1 MDLRPRRFFA
11 AALGTTLAL
20 VLTAAAVASAQ
31 TAPTTTGPPAD
42 PGVGVRLL
50 EAPEDR
56 RDDPRALRYIVDHVS
71 PGTTI
76 TRSFEVS
83 NGTDRRVTIPLYA
96 VAATLQDDQFVPAGG
111 RETNELT
118 EWMRIAP
125 SEVTLDPNG
134 RATAKVTIAV
144 PDDVDPGERYGV
156 VIAELPPPPPEPGQ
170 TIAVVS
176 RAGLRVYLSIGP
188 GAEPPT
194 SFRLDSFAPRLDDDG
209 TPGIT
214 VETCNTGGRA
224 LDLTGELQLT
234 EGPGGTSAGP
244 FATDGSTTLGPS
256 ECGTV
261 EIALRD
267 GLPPGPWKATVTLR
281 SGRRQ
286 QQAEATITFPTEAG
300 TAAAPVKAKPKEVTG
315 TTGGRLALL
324 LALLLLLLVL
334 GLLLWLL
341 WRRRKKKKKEEEEE
355 AAAAA
360 AVSGG
365 PGAGRS

>member
-1 MDLRPRRFFA
+1 MDLRPRRFLA

-31 TAPTTTGPPAD
+31 TAAESPAD

-56 RDDPRALRYIVDHVS
+56 RDDPRARRYIVDHLT

-96 VAATLQDDQFVPAGG
+96 VAATLRDDQFVPAGA

-118 EWMRIAP
+118 EWMRITPA
-125 SEVTLDPNG
+125 EVTLDPNA
-134 RATAKVTIAV
+134 RAKAKVTISV
-144 PDDVDPGERYGV
+144 PDDVDPGERYAV
-156 VIAELPPPPPEPGQ
+156 AIAELPPPPPEQGQ

-176 RAGLRVYLSIGP
+176 RAGLRVYLSVGP
-188 GAEPPT
+188 GSEPPT

-209 TPGIT
+209 TPAVT
-214 VETCNTGGRA
+214 VETCNDGGRA
-224 LDLTGELQLT
+224 LDLTGDLQLAD
-234 EGPGGTSAGP
+234 GPGGTSAGP
-244 FATDGSTTLGPS
+244 FATDGATTLAPA

-261 EIALRD
+261 EIALRKD
-267 GLPPGPWKATVTLR
+267 LPKGPWKATVTLR

-286 QQAEATITFPTEAG
+286 QQAEATITFPTEKG
-300 TAAAPVKAKPKEVTG
+300 TVAPPVAAKPKEVTG

-324 LALLLLLLVL
+324 LALLLLLLAL

-341 WRRRKKKKKEEEEE
+341 WRRRKKKKEEE
-355 AAAAA
+355 ATEAQEK
-360 AVSGG
+360 V
-365 PGAGRS
+365 AGSAPSAR

>member
-1 MDLRPRRFFA
+1 MDVLPRRFFA

-20 VLTAAAVASAQ
+20 VLTAAAIASAQ
-31 TAPTTTGPPAD
+31 TATEPQAD

-56 RDDPRALRYIVDHVS
+56 RDDPRARRYIVDHLS
-71 PGTTI
+71 PGATI

-83 NGTDRRVTIPLYA
+83 NGTDRRVTIPLYP
-96 VAATLQDDQFVPAGG
+96 VAASLQDDQFVPAGG
-111 RETNELT
+111 RASNELT
-118 EWMRIAP
+118 TWMRIDP

-134 RATAKVTIAV
+134 RATATVTISV
-144 PDDVDPGERYGV
+144 PEDVEAGERYGV
-156 VIAELPPPPPEPGQ
+156 VMAELPPPPPEPGQ

-176 RAGLRVYLSIGP
+176 RAGLRVYLSVGP

-194 SFRLDSFAPRLDDDG
+194 AFRLVTFAPMLDDDG
-209 TPGIT
+209 TPAVTI
-214 VETCNTGGRA
+214 ESCNSGGRA

-234 EGPGGTSAGP
+234 DGPGGTSAGP
-244 FATDGSTTLGPS
+244 FATEGATTLAPS

-261 EIALRD
+261 PITLRD
-267 GLPPGPWKATVTLR
+267 GLPRGPWKATVTLR
-281 SGRRQ
+281 SGRRE

-300 TAAAPVKAKPKEVTG
+300 TTAAPVAAKPKEVTG
-315 TTGGRLALL
+315 TTGGKLALL

-341 WRRRKKKKKEEEEE
+341 WRRRKKQDDE
-355 AAAAA
+355 APSA
-360 AVSGG
+360 SGG
-365 PGAGRS
+365 HG

>member
-1 MDLRPRRFFA
+1 MDLLPRRLFA

-20 VLTAAAVASAQ
+20 VSTAAAVALAQ
-31 TAPTTTGPPAD
+31 TQAD

-56 RDDPRALRYIVDHVS
+56 RDDPRARRYIVDHVS

-83 NGTDRRVTIPLYA
+83 NGTDRRTTIPLYA

-125 SEVTLDPNG
+125 SEVTLDPDG
-134 RATAKVTIAV
+134 RATATVTIAV
-144 PDDVDPGERYGV
+144 PDDVEEGERYGV
-156 VIAELPPPPPEPGQ
+156 VLAELAPPPPAPGQ

-176 RAGLRVYLSIGP
+176 RAGLRVYLSVGT

-194 SFRLDSFAPRLDDDG
+194 SFRLDSFAPRLDEDG
-209 TPGIT
+209 TPVVT

-224 LDLTGELQLT
+224 VDLTGELQLE

-244 FATDGSTTLGPS
+244 FSTGAATTMAPA

-261 EIALRD
+261 DIALRD
-267 GLPPGPWKATVTLR
+267 GLPRGPWKATVSLR
-281 SGRRQ
+281 SGRKE
-286 QQAEATITFPTEAG
+286 QQAEATITFPAEAG
-300 TAAAPVKAKPKEVTG
+300 TVAAPVEAKPREVTG
-315 TTGGRLALL
+315 TTSGRLALL
-324 LALLLLLLVL
+324 LALLLLLLVF

-341 WRRRKKKKKEEEEE
+341 WRRRKKRESE
-355 AAAAA
+355 A
-360 AVSGG
+360 
-365 PGAGRS
+365 PDR

>member
-1 MDLRPRRFFA
+1 MDLLPRRFLA

-20 VLTAAAVASAQ
+20 VLSAAAVAFAQ
-31 TAPTTTGPPAD
+31 SSSETQAD

-56 RDDPRALRYIVDHVS
+56 RDDPRARRYIVDHVS

-83 NGTDRRVTIPLYA
+83 NGTDRRATIPLYA
-96 VAATLQDDQFVPAGG
+96 IAATLQDDQFVPAGT

-118 EWMRIAP
+118 EWIRIAP
-125 SEVTLDPNG
+125 TEVTLDPDG
-134 RATAKVTIAV
+134 RATAKITIAV
-144 PDDVDPGERYGV
+144 PDDVEEGERYGV
-156 VIAELPPPPPEPGQ
+156 VIAELPPPPPAPGQ

-176 RAGLRVYLSIGP
+176 RAGLRVYLSVGS

-194 SFRLDSFAPRLDDDG
+194 SFRLDSFAPRLDEDG
-209 TPGIT
+209 TPVVT

-224 LDLTGELQLT
+224 LDLTGELQLE

-244 FATDGSTTLGPS
+244 FSTPAATTMAPA

-261 EIALRD
+261 DIALRE
-267 GLPPGPWKATVTLR
+267 GLPRGPWKATVSLR
-281 SGRRQ
+281 SGRKQ
-286 QQAEATITFPTEAG
+286 QQAEAIITFPAEAG
-300 TAAAPVKAKPKEVTG
+300 TAAAPVEAKPKEVTG
-315 TTGGRLALL
+315 TTSGRLALL

-334 GLLLWLL
+334 GFLLWWL
-341 WRRRKKKKKEEEEE
+341 WRRRKKREAEE
-355 AAAAA
+355 ASA
-360 AVSGG
+360 
-365 PGAGRS
+365 P